1 MTRLGALRLASAQ
14 EMFDGFSFS
23 EPAREVVELA
33 QDEARS
39 LEHNWVGSE
48 HLLLAL
54 GRAEE
59 GVAAGVLGD
68 LGIVPERVR
77 DVMASGGARPQD
89 TSAKLRFTPRANMV
103 LSLALRETLAFGDS
117 FVGTA
122 HILLA
127 LTRVSEGRAA
137 RIMFDLGVDPG
148 EVAGEVLTVRHAP
161 TGSWRSGA
169 WDEPMAAGSRPA
181 ATGGPQPLRAT
192 AVRAAVEVALW
203 AAADHAREEH
213 RDLDLGDLLL
223 ALAEGW
229 PEDVVGRVLAQAGM
243 DASGLRE
250 AVEAARRRG
259 G

>member
-1 MTRLGALRLASAQ
+1 MTRVGALRLASDR
-14 EMFDGFSFS
+14 EMFEGFSFS
-23 EPAREVVELA
+23 EPAREVVGLA
-33 QDEARS
+33 RDEARS

-59 GVAAGVLGD
+59 GVAAGVLSG

-77 DVMASGGARPQD
+77 AVMASGGARPQD
-89 TSAKLRFTPRANMV
+89 TSAKLRFTPRASMV
-103 LSLALRETLAFGDS
+103 LSLAMRETLAFGDS

-148 EVAGEVLTVRHAP
+148 KVGAELLTMRHAP
-161 TGSWRSGA
+161 NGSWRSGA
-169 WDEPMAAGSRPA
+169 WDEPMGAGSRPGA
-181 ATGGPQPLRAT
+181 SGGPQPLRAT

-203 AAADHAREEH
+203 AAADHAREEN
-213 RDLDLGDLLL
+213 RDVDLGDLLL

-229 PEDVVGRVLAQAGM
+229 PEDVVASVLAKAGM